1 MTNLD
6 VSIDNTHSDTREP
19 GAPNLS
25 KRPGLWRVVSVLAVT
40 AALFVATL
48 SVLQSRTDSNV
59 TVPARDLVALESTT
73 VTIVDLATPSGSSLA
88 VLGLAKPASRQ
99 QVGVNDAQIDLRRG
113 LAALVTLNDPNGN
126 LMGLV
131 VVPKGE
137 DRDAVQISARS
148 TAQALLLL
156 APGVLRPNLD
166 ESYVNTSVIESDP
179 AFDKLVEAI
188 RSDSNL
194 SDNNELVEQAYAEI
208 ADRLPARQPAADQGC
223 DSVIAR
229 NAYPSAGACVQP
241 EATGLLI
248 DNEQDRWAL
257 VFSGTEGFT
266 DLCAVIS
273 PTNTVGA
280 EVLIPSEQC
289 IGNSLMVAPG
299 PVPNQGDNQAVVEAR
314 VRSAAAVT
322 MLYEYA
328 GPFADLAG
336 ASAGFADESITHIRR
351 NSADVVAA
359 LTFLIESDESFAAS
373 MDVARMSSTAS
384 DRHTAALTATRRIIE
399 AADTTGLIPQRSAGD
414 DAHTA
419 ILDFYVRA
427 GERMVTPRTDWR
439 WEVDAAGMVDFGAG
453 S

>member
-6 VSIDNTHSDTREP
+6 VIIDNTHSDTREP

-40 AALFVATL
+40 AALFVTTL
-48 SVLQSRTDSNV
+48 SVLQSRADSNV
-59 TVPARDLVALESTT
+59 AVPARDLVALESTT
-73 VTIVDLATPSGSSLA
+73 VTIVDLASPGGSSLA

-99 QVGVNDAQIDLRRG
+99 QVGVDGAQIDLPSG
-113 LAALVTLNDPNGN
+113 LAALVALNDPNGN

-131 VVPKGE
+131 VVPTGE

-166 ESYVNTSVIESDP
+166 ESYVNTGVIESDP

-194 SDNNELVEQAYAEI
+194 SDDNELVEQAYAEI
-208 ADRLPARQPAADQGC
+208 ADRLPARQPAAAQGC

-229 NAYPSAGACVQP
+229 NAYPSAGTCVQP
-241 EATGLLI
+241 KSTGLLI
-248 DNEQDRWAL
+248 ANEQDRWVL
-257 VFSGTEGFT
+257 IYSGTEGFT
-266 DLCAVIS
+266 ELCAVIS
-273 PTNTVGA
+273 PTNTAGG

-289 IGNSLMVAPG
+289 SGDSIMVAPG
-299 PVPNQGDNQAVVEAR
+299 PVPNQGDDQAIVETR
-314 VRSAAAVT
+314 VQSAAAVT

-336 ASAGFADESITHIRR
+336 ASAGFADESIAHIRR
-351 NSADVVAA
+351 NAADVVASLA
-359 LTFLIESDESFAAS
+359 FLIESDEAFAAS

-384 DRHTAALTATRRIIE
+384 DRHTAALTATRRIIG

-439 WEVDAAGMVDFGAG
+439 WEVDAAGMVDFGAD

>member
-40 AALFVATL
+40 AALFVVTL

-73 VTIVDLATPSGSSLA
+73 VTIVDLASPGGSSLA

-194 SDNNELVEQAYAEI
+194 
-208 ADRLPARQPAADQGC
+208 
-223 DSVIAR
+223 
-229 NAYPSAGACVQP
+229 
-241 EATGLLI
+241 
-248 DNEQDRWAL
+248 
-257 VFSGTEGFT
+257 
-266 DLCAVIS
+266 
-273 PTNTVGA
+273 
-280 EVLIPSEQC
+280 
-289 IGNSLMVAPG
+289 
-299 PVPNQGDNQAVVEAR
+299 
-314 VRSAAAVT
+314 
-322 MLYEYA
+322 
-328 GPFADLAG
+328 
-336 ASAGFADESITHIRR
+336 
-351 NSADVVAA
+351 
-359 LTFLIESDESFAAS
+359 
-373 MDVARMSSTAS
+373 
-384 DRHTAALTATRRIIE
+384 
-399 AADTTGLIPQRSAGD
+399 
-414 DAHTA
+414 
-419 ILDFYVRA
+419 
-427 GERMVTPRTDWR
+427 
-439 WEVDAAGMVDFGAG
+439 
-453 S
+453 